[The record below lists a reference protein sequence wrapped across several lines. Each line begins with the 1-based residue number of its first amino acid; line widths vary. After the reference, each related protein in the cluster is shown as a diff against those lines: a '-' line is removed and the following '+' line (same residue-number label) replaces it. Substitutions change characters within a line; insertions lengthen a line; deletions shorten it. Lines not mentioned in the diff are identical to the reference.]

1 MHCCIKGVND
11 VSDNCQFISN
21 SGQENSDGDNFGDAC
36 DNCRTISNNSQA
48 DTDQNGVGDIC
59 NPVGGLNQDRYK

>member
-1 MHCCIKGVND
+1 MHCSVKGVPD
-11 VSDNCQFISN
+11 VSDNCQFIPN
-21 SGQENSDGDNFGDAC
+21 SGQENADGDNFGDAC
-36 DNCRTISNNSQA
+36 DNCRTISNDSQT

>member
-1 MHCCIKGVND
+1 L
-11 VSDNCQFISN
+11 
-21 SGQENSDGDNFGDAC
+21 GQENSDGDDFGDAC